1 MNRALF
7 LDVNGAVRGSARS
20 TRRFQLPNK
29 KQVLN
34 SMRFGNHVYVLGRTM
49 QMLPLGSAESP
60 LEPAS
65 TATAWQLGA
74 RKVLDLLSPRRLYL
88 LTLLQ

>member
-7 LDVNGAVRGSARS
+7 LDVNGAVRGGARQS
-20 TRRFQLPNK
+20 RRFQLPDK
-29 KQVLN
+29 KQMLN
-34 SMRFGNHVYVLGRTM
+34 SIRFGNHAYVLGRTM
-49 QMLPLGSAESP
+49 QIVPVGNEARPVESS
-60 LEPAS
+60 S
-65 TATAWQLGA
+65 TAVTWQISA